1 MICSLIMAKLD
12 KAADQSPVKW
22 WAFAFYLPGESAY
35 ARVKVWRRL
44 QDIGAAS
51 FKKALYLLPANP
63 ETLEDLEWTLKEV
76 TAAGGQ
82 GVIFSAG
89 VVEGLSDGELAALF
103 DAARELQY
111 QELAGEVRKV
121 LASLDRSR
129 HRSSSAELSDQ
140 VVQFRERL
148 SAIESID
155 FFQANGREQ
164 VQAQIDTLESR
175 ANESKGGEEES
186 AAGDESHPELRGRT
200 WVTRAN
206 IHVDRMASAWL
217 IKRSIDPAARFKFVT
232 DRNYRP
238 AAGELRFD
246 MFNAEYTHDAD
257 RCTFEVLLDLIDK
270 PDAALRR
277 IADIIHDLDLR
288 DHKYQRPEAAGIKVI
303 LDGLAANQERD
314 EDRIERASFL
324 FEDLYK
330 SFTKVR
336 A

>member
-1 MICSLIMAKLD
+1 MAVTD
-12 KAADQSPVKW
+12 KTPNHSPAKW

-76 TAAGGQ
+76 SAAGGQ
-82 GVIFSAG
+82 GVIFAAG
-89 VVEGLSDGELAALF
+89 VVEGLSDAELAALF
-103 DAARELQY
+103 DTAREAQY
-111 QELAGEVRKV
+111 EDLAEEIRKA
-121 LASLDRSR
+121 LASLDRTR
-129 HRSSSAELSDQ
+129 NRAPAAEVSDQ

-148 SAIESID
+148 AAIESID

-164 VQAQIDTLESR
+164 VQALIDSLESH
-175 ANESKGGEEES
+175 AKASAESEGES
-186 AAGDESHPELRGRT
+186 AESGVVHPELRGRT

-206 IHVDRMASAWL
+206 IHVDRMTSAWL
-217 IKRSIDPAARFKFVT
+217 IRRSIDPDARFKFVT

-238 AAGELRFD
+238 TAGELRFD

-257 RCTFEVLLDLIDK
+257 RCTFEVLLDLIEK
-270 PDAALRR
+270 PDPALRR

-288 DHKYQRPEAAGIKVI
+288 DHKYQLPEAAGIKVM
-303 LDGLAANQERD
+303 LDGLAANHEWD

-324 FEDLYK
+324 FEDIYK
-330 SFTKVR
+330 SFTKAR

>member
-1 MICSLIMAKLD
+1 MERVGKPREQPPRS
-12 KAADQSPVKW
+12 W
-22 WAFAFYLPGESAY
+22 WAFAFYLPAESAY

-76 TAAGGQ
+76 IAAGGQ

-89 VVEGLSDGELAALF
+89 VVEGLSDGELGALF
-103 DAARELQY
+103 DAAREVQY
-111 QELAGEVRKV
+111 QALADEVRKA
-121 LASLDRSR
+121 LSSLDRTRNRPASP
-129 HRSSSAELSDQ
+129 EVSDQ
-140 VVQFRERL
+140 VVQLRERL

-164 VQAQIDTLESR
+164 VQALIDTLESR
-175 ANESKGGEEES
+175 ARESVRNEEETAVTTDS
-186 AAGDESHPELRGRT
+186 NSELSGRT

-238 AAGELRFD
+238 EPGELRFD

-257 RCTFEVLLDLIDK
+257 RCTFEVLLDLIPS

-277 IADIIHDLDLR
+277 IADIVHDLDLR
-288 DHKYQRPEAAGIKVI
+288 DHKYQRPEAAGVKVM
-303 LDGLAANQERD
+303 LNGLAANQERD

-330 SFTKVR
+330 SFAKAR

>member
-1 MICSLIMAKLD
+1 MAT
-12 KAADQSPVKW
+12 ADESPTQSPAKW

-76 TAAGGQ
+76 TAADGQ
-82 GVIFSAG
+82 GVIFAAN
-89 VVEGLSDGELAALF
+89 VVEGLNDAELAALF
-103 DAARELQY
+103 DATREVQY
-111 QELAGEVRKV
+111 KALADEIRKA
-121 LASLDRSR
+121 LASLDRARNRPSG
-129 HRSSSAELSDQ
+129 AEVSEQ
-140 VVQFRERL
+140 VLQFRERL

-164 VQAQIDTLESR
+164 VQALIDTLESR
-175 ANESKGGEEES
+175 AKATAESEEES
-186 AAGDESHPELRGRT
+186 AVSSEANPEFRGRT

-217 IKRSIDPAARFKFVT
+217 IRRSIDPGARFKFVT

-246 MFNAEYTHDAD
+246 MFNAEYTHDAE
-257 RCTFEVLLDLIDK
+257 RCTFEVLLDLIEK
-270 PDAALRR
+270 PDPALRR

-288 DHKYQRPEAAGIKVI
+288 DHKYQRPEAAGIKVM

-314 EDRIERASFL
+314 EDRIERASSL
-324 FEDLYK
+324 FEDIHR
-330 SFTKVR
+330 SFTKARV
-336 A
+336 

>member
-1 MICSLIMAKLD
+1 MSEAD
-12 KAADQSPVKW
+12 KTLSQTPRSW

-63 ETLEDLEWTLKEV
+63 DALEDLEWTLKEV
-76 TAAGGQ
+76 IAAGGH
-82 GVIFSAG
+82 GVIFSATA
-89 VVEGLSDGELAALF
+89 VEGLSDRELAALF
-103 DAARELQY
+103 DSAREAQY
-111 QELAGEVRKV
+111 AELGEEVRKV

-129 HRSSSAELSDQ
+129 NRPTAAELSDQ
-140 VVQFRERL
+140 VAQFRERL
-148 SAIESID
+148 SVIEAID

-164 VQAQIDTLESR
+164 IKALIDTLESR
-175 ANESKGGEEES
+175 ADASVVNEEVSVRSEPN
-186 AAGDESHPELRGRT
+186 AALSGRT

-238 AAGELRFD
+238 APGELRFD
-246 MFNAEYTHDAD
+246 MYDAEYTHDAN
-257 RCTFEVLLDLIDK
+257 RCTFEVLLDLIEK

-277 IADIIHDLDLR
+277 IADIIHDLDLK
-288 DHKYQRPEAAGIKVI
+288 DHKYQRPEAAGVKVM
-303 LDGLAANQERD
+303 LDGLTANHDRD
-314 EDRIERASFL
+314 EDRVERASSL
-324 FEDLYK
+324 IEDLHK
-330 SFTKVR
+330 SFAKAR

>member
-1 MICSLIMAKLD
+1 MKNGGKVIPAP
-12 KAADQSPVKW
+12 AKW

-63 ETLEDLEWTLKEV
+63 QTLEDLEWTLKEV

-89 VVEGLSDGELAALF
+89 VVEGLNDGELAALF
-103 DAARELQY
+103 DAAREVEY
-111 QELAGEVRKV
+111 KELADEIRKCAAA
-121 LASLDRSR
+121 LEHARNRPASTGIL
-129 HRSSSAELSDQ
+129 DQ

-148 SAIESID
+148 CAIESID

-164 VQAQIDTLESR
+164 VQAQIDSLESR
-175 ANESKGGEEES
+175 AKELPGGDAEKVGI
-186 AAGDESHPELRGRT
+186 AASDPALSGRT

-217 IKRSIDPAARFKFVT
+217 IKRSIDVAARFKFVT

-257 RCTFEVLLDLIDK
+257 RCTFEVLLDLVAQ

-277 IADIIHDLDLR
+277 IADIVHDLDLR
-288 DHKYQRPEAAGIKVI
+288 DHKYQRPEAAGVKVM
-303 LDGLAANQERD
+303 LDGLAANHERD
-314 EDRIERASFL
+314 EARIERASFL

-330 SFTKVR
+330 SFTKAR
-336 A
+336 AS